1 MTWFAR
7 RQEEGRPEGGRGSP
21 GSAIS
26 GLLWRRGLALV
37 QQGTGAPPFS
47 PALGIASNWRGYTVA
62 FLSIALATAIRWL
75 LHDFLGHAVPFTLF
89 YPAIMISAWYGGLGP
104 GLFSTAVCVPT
115 AELMF
120 LPPPYS
126 IFRISAS
133 EAFHLTLFVVA
144 GVMISV
150 LSESLHRARR
160 RAEAAQAKLSVS
172 MERERASRLEA
183 EAANCAKDEFLATVS
198 HELRTPLTSILT
210 WAHMLRAGAL
220 DGATTGRAVE
230 SIERSARSQAQLI
243 EDLLDVSRIIS
254 GKLRLEVRQLDL
266 LPVIEAAIDTVRP
279 GAEAKQIHL
288 QSTFDPNA
296 GPVSGDPQR
305 LQQVV
310 WNLLSNAIKF
320 TPQGGRIRVDLRR
333 VNAHAEVVVADT
345 GRGIR
350 ADFLPRVFERFSQAD
365 SGSTR
370 AAGGLGL
377 GLAIVRHLVELHGGT
392 VDVASPGEG
401 QGATFTVRLPI
412 LAVATMRTS
421 SAIYPTAE
429 GATVRGSTPPISGL
443 VLLVDDEPETLATL
457 TAFLEE
463 RGAQI
468 KAASSVGDAFEA
480 FQAWRPD
487 VLISDIGMPEE
498 DGYALIHKI
507 RGREREYGGH
517 VPAIA
522 LTAYARVEDRLKI
535 LSSGFQ
541 MHVPKPVD
549 PLELVTVIASVSH
562 SLPNA

>member
-1 MTWFAR
+1 M
-7 RQEEGRPEGGRGSP
+7 S
-21 GSAIS
+21 S
-26 GLLWRRGLALV
+26 LH
-37 QQGTGAPPFS
+37 FS
-47 PALGIASNWRGYTVA
+47 HLNWRGYTAA
-62 FLSIALATAIRWL
+62 FVSIATATAVRWL
-75 LHDFLGHAVPFTLF
+75 LQDLLGHAVPFTLF
-89 YPAIMISAWYGGLGP
+89 YPAIMVSAWYGGLGP
-104 GLFSTAVCVPT
+104 GLFSTVLCVPT

-120 LPPPYS
+120 LPPPCNL
-126 IFRISAS
+126 FRISAS
-133 EAFHLTLFVVA
+133 EAFHLSLFALA

-160 RAEAAQAKLSVS
+160 RAEAAQSNLSAS
-172 MERERASRLEA
+172 MERERASRLAA

-220 DGATTGRAVE
+220 DGATTSRALE
-230 SIERSARSQAQLI
+230 SIKRSAQAQAQLI

-254 GKLRLEVRQLDL
+254 GKLRLDVRQIEL
-266 LPVIEAAIDTVRP
+266 LPVIEAAIDTVHP
-279 GAEAKQIHL
+279 AADAKQIRL
-288 QSTFDPNA
+288 QSTLDPNA

-305 LQQVV
+305 LQQAV

-320 TPQGGRIRVDLRR
+320 TPRGGFIRVNLQR
-333 VNAHAEVVVADT
+333 VNSHVEITVADT
-345 GRGIR
+345 GKGIR
-350 ADFLPRVFERFSQAD
+350 ADFLPRIFERFSQAD

-370 AAGGLGL
+370 RAGGLGL

-401 QGATFTVRLPI
+401 QGATFTVRLPV
-412 LAVATMRTS
+412 LAVAAMHAS
-421 SAIYPTAE
+421 SDIYPNARS
-429 GATVRGSTPPISGL
+429 APVLGSPPPIAGL
-443 VLLVDDEPETLATL
+443 RVLLVDDEPETLATL

-487 VLISDIGMPEE
+487 VLVSDIGMPEE

-507 RGREREYGGH
+507 RGREREHGGH

-549 PLELVTVIASVSH
+549 PVELVTVIASVSH

>member
-7 RQEEGRPEGGRGSP
+7 RQEEGRREGGHGSP
-21 GSAIS
+21 DSAIS
-26 GLLWRRGLALV
+26 GLLWRRGLAPV

-47 PALGIASNWRGYTVA
+47 PALEIASNWRGYTVA

-126 IFRISAS
+126 LFRIRAS

-160 RAEAAQAKLSVS
+160 RAEAAQADLSAS

-210 WAHMLRAGAL
+210 WAHMLRGGAL
-220 DGATTGRAVE
+220 DGATTGRAIE
-230 SIERSARSQAQLI
+230 SIERGARSQAQLI

-254 GKLRLEVRQLDL
+254 GKLRLEVRQIE
-266 LPVIEAAIDTVRP
+266 LPPVMEAAIDTVRP
-279 GAEAKQIHL
+279 GADAKQIHL
-288 QSTFDPNA
+288 ESTLDPNA

-320 TPQGGRIRVDLRR
+320 TPQGGRIRVGLRR
-333 VNAHAEVVVADT
+333 VDAYAEVVVADT

-370 AAGGLGL
+370 VAGGLGL

-412 LAVATMRTS
+412 LAVAALRASSGMR
-421 SAIYPTAE
+421 PTAE
-429 GATVRGSTPPISGL
+429 RATVPASPQIAGVR

-487 VLISDIGMPEE
+487 VLVSDIGMPEE

-507 RGREREYGGH
+507 RDREREHGGH

-522 LTAYARVEDRLKI
+522 LTAYARIEDRLKI

-549 PLELVTVIASVSH
+549 PVELVTVIASVSH

>member
-1 MTWFAR
+1 MACL
-7 RQEEGRPEGGRGSP
+7 
-21 GSAIS
+21 ALS
-26 GLLWRRGLALV
+26 GLR
-37 QQGTGAPPFS
+37 FS
-47 PALGIASNWRGYTVA
+47 HLNWRGYAVA
-62 FLSIALATAIRWL
+62 LFSIAMATMIRWL
-75 LHDFLGHAVPFTLF
+75 LEDLLGPAVPFTLF
-89 YPAIMISAWYGGLGP
+89 YPAIMVSAWYGGLGP
-104 GLFSTAVCVPT
+104 GLFSTALCVPT

-126 IFRISAS
+126 VFRISAS
-133 EAFHLTLFVVA
+133 EAFHLSLFALA

-160 RAEAAQAKLSVS
+160 KAEAAQSNLSAS

-210 WAHMLRAGAL
+210 WAHMLRAGTL
-220 DGATTGRAVE
+220 DGAMTSRALE
-230 SIERSARSQAQLI
+230 SIERGARSQAQLI

-254 GKLRLEVRQLDL
+254 GKLRLDVRQIEL
-266 LPVIEAAIDTVRP
+266 LPVIEAAIDTVHP
-279 GAEAKQIHL
+279 AADAKQIRL
-288 QSTFDPNA
+288 ESTLDVNA

-320 TPQGGRIRVDLRR
+320 TPRGGRIRVTLQR
-333 VNAHAEVVVADT
+333 VNSHVEIVAADT
-345 GRGIR
+345 GMGIR
-350 ADFLPRVFERFSQAD
+350 ADFLPRIFERFSQAD

-392 VDVASPGEG
+392 VGVASQGEG

-412 LAVATMRTS
+412 LAVAAMRASRDT
-421 SAIYPTAE
+421 YPTAQ
-429 GATVRGSTPPISGL
+429 GVTVRGSTPPISGL
-443 VLLVDDEPETLATL
+443 RVLLVDDDPETLATL
-457 TAFLEE
+457 TALLEE

-480 FQAWRPD
+480 FQTWRPD

-507 RGREREYGGH
+507 RGCGHQHGAH

-549 PLELVTVIASVSH
+549 PVELVTVIASVSR
-562 SLPNA
+562 SVPNA